1 MVNNNF
7 CSFYSP
13 PNIHKIPRKGNIF
26 FANMQINVRIIIGAS
41 KKIANS

>member
-13 PNIHKIPRKGNIF
+13 PNIHKIPRKGTKKN
-26 FANMQINVRIIIGAS
+26 AYMQ
-41 KKIANS
+41 KKCK